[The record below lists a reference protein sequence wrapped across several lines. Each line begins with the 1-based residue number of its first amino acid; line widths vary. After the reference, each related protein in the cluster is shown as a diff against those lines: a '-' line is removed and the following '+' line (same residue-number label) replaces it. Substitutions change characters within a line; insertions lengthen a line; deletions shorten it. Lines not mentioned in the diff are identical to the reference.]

1 VVYLPLVCFIFLVYI
16 LFFYDIFLW
25 ISENLNNVWILGYWI
40 SPLMYAQ
47 NAIST
52 NEFTS
57 KSWSKVLRTICKP
70 VFFNVIEEASLTHT
84 VFHLQIIAG
93 STESMGKSILK
104 SRGLFT
110 EVKWYWIGVGGLVGH
125 TFLFNRLYTI
135 ILTYIKCM

>member
-1 VVYLPLVCFIFLVYI
+1 
-16 LFFYDIFLW
+16 
-25 ISENLNNVWILGYWI
+25 
-40 SPLMYAQ
+40 MYAQ

-93 STESMGKSILK
+93 STESNGKKYLEISWAIYRSEMVLD
-104 SRGLFT
+104 
-110 EVKWYWIGVGGLVGH
+110 WCWWIGWAHISLQ
-125 TFLFNRLYTI
+125 
-135 ILTYIKCM
+135 

>member
-1 VVYLPLVCFIFLVYI
+1 
-16 LFFYDIFLW
+16 
-25 ISENLNNVWILGYWI
+25 
-40 SPLMYAQ
+40 MYAQ

-70 VFFNVIEEASLTHT
+70 VFFNVIDEASLTHT

-135 ILTYIKCM
+135 TLTYIKCM